1 MIRIGLIEDNLDF
14 REELAFQL
22 ELSNMKITL
31 KSHGGSLNLEKAIE
45 SCDVIL
51 VDLGLPEADG
61 LEIIKG
67 IRRLNKHIGII
78 VISARS
84 DISHKL
90 KSLSNGAD
98 MYLLK
103 PVDSYEVVANINA
116 LFRRLSN
123 LNAPV
128 DPSPQTWTLNA
139 TTFWLIAPSGEQINL
154 TPREVALLKP
164 FAESPLN
171 SVIIAALVTTEK
183 MGGDLYTH
191 HRRIEVA
198 LARIR
203 KKIRAKVP
211 TYDVIKS
218 NRSSGYVF
226 GGNIRIQE

>member
-31 KSHGGSLNLEKAIE
+31 NSDGASLNLETAIA
-45 SCDVIL
+45 SCDVVL
-51 VDLGLPEADG
+51 VDLGLPEVDG
-61 LEIIKG
+61 IEIIKRM
-67 IRRLNKHIGII
+67 RRLNKHVGII
-78 VISARS
+78 VISAQS
-84 DISHKL
+84 DISYKL
-90 KSLSNGAD
+90 KSLANGAD
-98 MYLLK
+98 IYLLK

-116 LFRRLSN
+116 LFRRLAN
-123 LNAPV
+123 INAPA
-128 DPSPQTWTLNA
+128 DPTHQTWTLNA
-139 TTFWLIAPSGEQINL
+139 ITFGLTAPCGEQINL

-171 SVIIAALVTTEK
+171 SATIAELAPTEK
-183 MGGDLYTH
+183 MGGDIYNY

-203 KKIRAKVP
+203 KKIRTKVP
-211 TYDVIKS
+211 TCEVIKS

-226 GGNIRIQE
+226 GGNITIQE